1 VALLK
6 PDEALE
12 ITLEP
17 INYELIVM
25 SPVRNFGSDNRVSFA
40 PIGLV
45 NMLNLGGAVQSF
57 EFEENGEGLVV
68 KVGVKGAGE
77 MRAYSSVR
85 PSACRVNGK
94 EVEFVYEENLVSA
107 QVPWS
112 GSSSKLCCV
121 EFLY

>member
-1 VALLK
+1 VAVLK
-6 PDEALE
+6 PDDAVE

-17 INYELIVM
+17 IKYELIVM
-25 SPVRNFGSDNRVSFA
+25 SPVHNFGSDNRVSFA

-45 NMLNLGGAVQSF
+45 NMLNSGGAVQSI
-57 EFEENGEGLVV
+57 EFKENGEVLVV
-68 KVGVKGAGE
+68 KAGVKGAGE

-85 PSACRVNGK
+85 PLACRVNGE
-94 EVEFVYEENLVSA
+94 EVEFVYEENLISV